1 MTTEFKINERMK
13 IIGKTQNTRNGF
25 RHLVEFY
32 RDDKLI
38 ESRSVSY
45 LNRTWES
52 YNYETAISN
61 LLKKMV
67 KNRDLTQDEA
77 KQIKIR
83 TKDIAHGNINREMGT
98 LSAIASL
105 GDVFGKTKKEKN
117 DWKKRMLSTQKG
129 MSFPDNWDSLS
140 EDEKEKRL
148 DGAIKQ
154 MKVKI

>member
-77 KQIKIR
+77 KQIKIMAR
-83 TKDIAHGNINREMGT
+83 KCFR
-98 LSAIASL
+98 
-105 GDVFGKTKKEKN
+105 
-117 DWKKRMLSTQKG
+117 R
-129 MSFPDNWDSLS
+129 
-140 EDEKEKRL
+140 RL
-148 DGAIKQ
+148 
-154 MKVKI
+154 V